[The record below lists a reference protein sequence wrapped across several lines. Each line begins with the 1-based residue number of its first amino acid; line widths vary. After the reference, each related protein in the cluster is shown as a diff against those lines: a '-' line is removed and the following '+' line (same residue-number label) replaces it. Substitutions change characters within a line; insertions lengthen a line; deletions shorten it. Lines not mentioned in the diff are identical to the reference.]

1 MLLTKFC
8 GVLLIILLFFML
20 SCNFNTSS
28 NQAETDGGDESVQQ
42 IAQPKLSS
50 NKKQIVSNNR
60 ILLEVDHQ
68 AIVNYFKT
76 ESQLCNNYSLNQ
88 PERKDFCTDAAI
100 FKAKTKFNR
109 IEVSSDK
116 KAIGFSITSDVLSP
130 DAVVGIFYPERS
142 DKPIQFLSKYY
153 LGNQFL
159 SFSPNDQ
166 HFIYNHNCWEGFCGL
181 TVKNTSTLKTV
192 LEINNS
198 ENVDERNKKTVFEKW
213 IDNRTI
219 GYLIDGEPAKFS
231 F

>member
-1 MLLTKFC
+1 MN
-8 GVLLIILLFFML
+8 
-20 SCNFNTSS
+20 SCNFNTNS
-28 NQAETDGGDESVQQ
+28 NQAETDVGDESIQQ

-50 NKKQIVSNNR
+50 TKKQIVYNDR

-68 AIVNYFKT
+68 AIVNYFKI
-76 ESQLCNNYSLNQ
+76 ESQLCNDYSLNQ
-88 PERKDFCTDAAI
+88 PGRKDFCTDKNI
-100 FKAKTKFNR
+100 FKAKTQFNK

-116 KAIGFSITSDVLSP
+116 KAIGFSITSEVLSP
-130 DAVVGIFYPERS
+130 DAVVGIFYPEQS

-159 SFSPNDQ
+159 SFSPNNQ
-166 HFIYNHNCWEGFCGL
+166 HFIYSHNCWEGFCGL
-181 TVKNTSTLKTV
+181 TVKSTSTLKTV
-192 LEINNS
+192 LEINNP
-198 ENVDERNKKTVFEKW
+198 ENADERSEKMVFEKW